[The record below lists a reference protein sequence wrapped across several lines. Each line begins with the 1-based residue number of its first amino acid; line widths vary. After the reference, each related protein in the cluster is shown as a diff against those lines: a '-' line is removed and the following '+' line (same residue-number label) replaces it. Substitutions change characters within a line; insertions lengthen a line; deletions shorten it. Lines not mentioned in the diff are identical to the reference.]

1 MCVYSYNSKIYTNVQ
16 VVIHT
21 YTFHWSTF
29 IIKKNKKPM
38 VKSARCCY
46 TFVCI
51 LSLCIQHPCSKLYL
65 KIQNSLK
72 LILFSFILISFSKL
86 LNQLNGEWSSHHFCF
101 VCNLYFNHT
110 LFIKAFNDVHGFFW
124 VFLFVFFL
132 LSQESECH
140 NYLIVSN
147 IELLQWLDHGTDTS
161 IWWYVC
167 AN

>member
-1 MCVYSYNSKIYTNVQ
+1 MLLQVCLHPFQFSIVHCSYTSLSVYNIRALS
-16 VVIHT
+16 
-21 YTFHWSTF
+21 
-29 IIKKNKKPM
+29 
-38 VKSARCCY
+38 
-46 TFVCI
+46 CI
-51 LSLCIQHPCSKLYL
+51 
-65 KIQNSLK
+65 SLK

-124 VFLFVFFL
+124 VFLFDFFL